1 MLRRTRCQCISPHLI
16 DGCETVVQSSS
27 VPLFGKK
34 QMVYGTK
41 FTDGG
46 HLIVEKDEYSSVPKE
61 CRPFL
66 RQMLGAREILY
77 GTERWCF
84 WLYGVP
90 KEILNHPYVRGRIE
104 KRKAFLLQSVSEST
118 RDFAERHPELPISPS
133 SAAGHPC
140 LAMPAIT
147 SERRSYV
154 PAVFIGAD
162 CIGTNK
168 AYLVQNG
175 DMFDFAILSSKMHMI
190 WMNALCGRL
199 RMGYSYSNE
208 LCWNTFPVP
217 EGFGKDT
224 VLSLVQDILDAR
236 KSLSGMSLAEMYDPD
251 RMPDS
256 IRKAHERLDFAVE
269 KLYCP
274 DGFRTD
280 ADRLSCLLR
289 MYAEASEKS
298 SGISQKS
305 VDFFF

>member
-1 MLRRTRCQCISPHLI
+1 MVLMRTVCQCISPHLI

-46 HLIVEKDEYSSVPKE
+46 HLIVDRDEYPLVPKE
-61 CRPFL
+61 CLSFL
-66 RQMLGAREILY
+66 KRMLGAREMLY

-84 WLYGVP
+84 WLYGAP
-90 KEILNHPYVRGRIE
+90 KEILEHPYVKDRIE

-118 RDFAERHPELPISPS
+118 REFAERHPELPISPS

-147 SERRSYV
+147 SGRRSCI
-154 PAVFIGAD
+154 PAVFIGSD

-168 AYLVQNG
+168 TYLVPDG
-175 DMFDFAILSSKMHMI
+175 DVADFALLSCRLHSLWTGM
-190 WMNALCGRL
+190 LCGRL
-199 RMGYSYSNE
+199 KADYSYANE

-217 EGFGKDT
+217 AGFGKVA
-224 VLSLVQDILDAR
+224 VLSLAQDILDAR
-236 KSLSGMSLAEMYDPD
+236 ESLSEMSLAEMYDPD
-251 RMPDS
+251 GMPDS

-280 ADRLSCLLR
+280 AERLSCLLR
-289 MYAEASEKS
+289 MHSEAQAEC
-298 SGISQKS
+298 GICRW
-305 VDFFF
+305 F

>member
-1 MLRRTRCQCISPHLI
+1 M
-16 DGCETVVQSSS
+16 
-27 VPLFGKK
+27 FGKK

-66 RQMLGAREILY
+66 RQMLGAREMLY
-77 GTERWCF
+77 GIERWCF
-84 WLYGVP
+84 WLYDAP
-90 KEILNHPYVRGRIE
+90 KEILEHPYVRDRIE

-147 SERRSYV
+147 SGRRPYV
-154 PAVFIGAD
+154 PAVFIGAN

-168 AYLVQNG
+168 AYLVPDG
-175 DMFDFAILSSKMHMI
+175 DIADFAMLSCRLHSLWTGM
-190 WMNALCGRL
+190 LCGRL
-199 RMGYSYSNE
+199 KADYSYANE

-217 EGFGKDT
+217 EGFGK
-224 VLSLVQDILDAR
+224 VAVRSLAQGILDAR
-236 KSLSGMSLAEMYDPD
+236 ESLSGTSLAEMYDPD
-251 RMPDS
+251 GMPDCL
-256 IRKAHERLDFAVE
+256 RKAHERLDFAVE

-280 ADRLSCLLR
+280 ADRLSCLLW

-298 SGISQKS
+298 FGISQKS

>member
-1 MLRRTRCQCISPHLI
+1 M
-16 DGCETVVQSSS
+16 
-27 VPLFGKK
+27 FGKK

-66 RQMLGAREILY
+66 RQMLGAREMLY

-84 WLYGVP
+84 WLYDVP
-90 KEILNHPYVRGRIE
+90 KEILEHPYVRDRIE

-118 RDFAERHPELPISPS
+118 REFAERHPELPMSPS

-147 SERRSYV
+147 SGRRSYV
-154 PAVFIGAD
+154 PTVFIGAD

-168 AYLVQNG
+168 AYLVPDG
-175 DMFDFAILSSKMHMI
+175 DIADFAMLSCRLHSLWTGM
-190 WMNALCGRL
+190 LCGRL
-199 RMGYSYSNE
+199 KADYSYANE

-217 EGFGKDT
+217 EGFKKNA
-224 VLSLVQDILDAR
+224 VLSLAQDILDAR
-236 KSLSGMSLAEMYDPD
+236 KSLSGMNLADMYAPD
-251 RMPDS
+251 GIPDCL
-256 IRKAHERLDFAVE
+256 RKAHERLDAAVE
-269 KLYCP
+269 MLYCP

-289 MYAEASEKS
+289 MYAKVSEKS

-305 VDFFF
+305 VDAFF

>member
-1 MLRRTRCQCISPHLI
+1 MLRIKCQNISPHLI
-16 DGCETVVQSSS
+16 DGRGTAVEPASA
-27 VPLFGKK
+27 PMFGKK

-46 HLIVEKDEYSSVPKE
+46 HLIVEKDEYFLVPKE

-66 RQMLGAREILY
+66 RQMLGAREMLY

-84 WLYGVP
+84 WLCDAP
-90 KEILNHPYVRGRIE
+90 KEILEHPYVKDRIE

-147 SERRSYV
+147 SGRRSCI
-154 PAVFIGAD
+154 PAVFIEAD

-168 AYLVQNG
+168 TYLVPDG
-175 DMFDFAILSSKMHMI
+175 DVADFALLSCRLHSLWTGM
-190 WMNALCGRL
+190 LCGRL
-199 RMGYSYSNE
+199 KADYSYANE

-217 EGFGKDT
+217 EGFDADA
-224 VLSLVQDILDAR
+224 VRSLAQDVLDAR
-236 KSLSGMSLAEMYDPD
+236 NSLSGMSLAEMYDPD
-251 RMPDS
+251 VMPDS

-269 KLYCP
+269 RMYRP
-274 DGFRTD
+274 DGFETD
-280 ADRLSCLLR
+280 AERLSCLLR
-289 MYAEASEKS
+289 MHSKAQAEC
-298 SGISQKS
+298 GICRW
-305 VDFFF
+305 F